1 MHHFSPARWLVI
13 VPVAAAIFAAAAHA
27 QTPDPDASS
36 DAQRPAQAAPTALSY
51 RSALE
56 GFQGFT
62 DEKAVPWQQA
72 NDTVH
77 QRGGW
82 KAYAKEAS
90 EANAGPGAQAGHAG
104 HAAQGGGGH
113 PMPSGASMSMPMAP
127 RKGQP

>member
-13 VPVAAAIFAAAAHA
+13 VPVAAAVFSAAA
-27 QTPDPDASS
+27 QTPNAPSGAEG
-36 DAQRPAQAAPTALSY
+36 PAQAAPTALSY

-56 GFQGFT
+56 GYQGFT
-62 DEKAVPWQQA
+62 DEKAVPWKQA

-90 EANAGPGAQAGHAG
+90 EGGASPEASAGHA
-104 HAAQGGGGH
+104 HGGGGH
-113 PMPSGASMSMPMAP
+113 TMPSGASMPMPMAP

>member
-13 VPVAAAIFAAAAHA
+13 APVAAAVFAAAA
-27 QTPDPDASS
+27 QTPEAPS
-36 DAQRPAQAAPTALSY
+36 DAPGPAQVAPTALSY

-56 GFQGFT
+56 GFQGFS
-62 DEKAVPWQQA
+62 DEKAVPWKQA

-90 EANAGPGAQAGHAG
+90 EASADPASQAGQAGHAA
-104 HAAQGGGGH
+104 HGGGGH
-113 PMPSGASMSMPMAP
+113 TMPSGASMSMPMAP
-127 RKGQP
+127 KKGQP

>member
-13 VPVAAAIFAAAAHA
+13 LPVAAAFFAAAAHA
-27 QTPDPDASS
+27 QLPDPDASS

-56 GFQGFT
+56 GFQGFA
-62 DEKAVPWQQA
+62 DEKAVPWKQA

-90 EANAGPGAQAGHAG
+90 EAGPATGADSSAGHAHG
-104 HAAQGGGGH
+104 EGAHT
-113 PMPSGASMSMPMAP
+113 MPSGASMSMPMAP

>member
-13 VPVAAAIFAAAAHA
+13 VPVTAAVFTAVA
-27 QTPDPDASS
+27 QTPEAPS
-36 DAQRPAQAAPTALSY
+36 DAEGPAQAAPTALSY

-56 GFQGFT
+56 GFQSFA
-62 DEKAVPWQQA
+62 DEKAVPWKQA
-72 NDTVH
+72 NHTVH

-90 EANAGPGAQAGHAG
+90 EAGPATGANSSAAHAHG
-104 HAAQGGGGH
+104 EGEGEGEGAHT
-113 PMPSGASMSMPMAP
+113 MPLGASMSMPRAP

>member
-13 VPVAAAIFAAAAHA
+13 VPVAAAVFAAAAHA

-56 GFQGFT
+56 GFQGFS
-62 DEKAVPWQQA
+62 DEKAVPWKQA

-90 EANAGPGAQAGHAG
+90 EASADPAAQAGQAGHAA
-104 HAAQGGGGH
+104 HGGGGH
-113 PMPSGASMSMPMAP
+113 TMPSGASMSMPMAP

>member
-13 VPVAAAIFAAAAHA
+13 VPVAAAVFAAAAHA

-56 GFQGFT
+56 GFQGFA
-62 DEKAVPWQQA
+62 DEKAVPWKQA

-90 EANAGPGAQAGHAG
+90 EASADPASQAGQAGHTA
-104 HAAQGGGGH
+104 HGGGNH
-113 PMPSGASMSMPMAP
+113 TMPSGASMSMPMAP
-127 RKGQP
+127 KKGQP

>member
-13 VPVAAAIFAAAAHA
+13 VPVAAAVLAAAAHA
-27 QTPDPDASS
+27 QTPDPDASP

-56 GFQGFT
+56 GFQSFA
-62 DEKAVPWQQA
+62 DEKAVPWKLA

-90 EANAGPGAQAGHAG
+90 EANPATSAHSSARHAHGEGAHT
-104 HAAQGGGGH
+104 
-113 PMPSGASMSMPMAP
+113 MPSGASMSMPMAP

>member
-13 VPVAAAIFAAAAHA
+13 VPVAAAVFAAAAHA
-27 QTPDPDASS
+27 QILDPDASS
-36 DAQRPAQAAPTALSY
+36 DAQRPAQAASTALTY

-56 GFQGFT
+56 GFQSFA
-62 DEKAVPWQQA
+62 DEKAVPWKQA

>member
-13 VPVAAAIFAAAAHA
+13 LPVAAAFFAAAAHA
-27 QTPDPDASS
+27 QLPDPDASS

-56 GFQGFT
+56 GFQGFA
-62 DEKAVPWQQA
+62 DEKAVPWKQA

-77 QRGGW
+77 QRGCW

-90 EANAGPGAQAGHAG
+90 EAGPATGADSSAGHAHG
-104 HAAQGGGGH
+104 EGAHT
-113 PMPSGASMSMPMAP
+113 MPSGASMSMPMAP

>member
-13 VPVAAAIFAAAAHA
+13 VPLAAAVLAAAA
-27 QTPDPDASS
+27 QTPEAPS
-36 DAQRPAQAAPTALSY
+36 DAEGPAQAAPTALSY

-56 GFQGFT
+56 GFQGFA
-62 DEKAVPWQQA
+62 DEKAVPWKQA

-90 EANAGPGAQAGHAG
+90 DANSSAGVDGSAKDAHGGSGHT
-104 HAAQGGGGH
+104 
-113 PMPSGASMSMPMAP
+113 MPSGASMSMPMPP
-127 RKGQP
+127 RKAQP

>member
-13 VPVAAAIFAAAAHA
+13 VPVAAAVFAAAAHA
-27 QTPDPDASS
+27 QTSDPDASS
-36 DAQRPAQAAPTALSY
+36 DAQRPAQAAPTVLSY

-56 GFQGFT
+56 GFQGFA

-90 EANAGPGAQAGHAG
+90 EAGPGPATGTSGSVGHAHG
-104 HAAQGGGGH
+104 EAANT
-113 PMPSGASMSMPMAP
+113 MPSGASMSMPMAP

>member
-13 VPVAAAIFAAAAHA
+13 APVAAAVFAAAA
-27 QTPDPDASS
+27 QTPEAPS
-36 DAQRPAQAAPTALSY
+36 DAPGPAQVAPTALSY

-90 EANAGPGAQAGHAG
+90 ETGPATGASGSAGHAHG
-104 HAAQGGGGH
+104 EGAHT
-113 PMPSGASMSMPMAP
+113 MPSGASMSMPLAP